1 MANCT
6 GSGRT
11 VAEFETQAGE
21 SVMRCVG
28 MLGSMVGVCCLAQAA
43 LAQNA
48 STAPRASGGS
58 VSGVVYDSLAQRPLP
73 GALVQL
79 VSADSLDPFNRS
91 AMSDSLGRYALR
103 DVPVGRYRIG
113 FFHDML
119 DSLGLDAPL
128 QAVSMEQEKAIRAD
142 LAIPSPSRFRAA
154 ICGARSPAGVRADTG
169 TVIVGFV
176 RDARTGTPVA
186 GTSVSARWL
195 EFSFTA
201 TGLQRRM
208 PRFVATTGANGFYA
222 ICNVPSNGAVEVLAT
237 HVSDSTDFLDVYVPS
252 FGFLRR
258 DLWLGASPTLVRAD
272 TGTGLTGSRSDSGGL
287 ARRPMR
293 TGNGRLTGR
302 VVSADSSRVLS
313 GAIVG
318 IVDGP
323 RTRANDR
330 GEWLL
335 TGVPTGTRMLD
346 VRAVGYYPERRPVD
360 VVAGAAPIRIA
371 LATMKSVLDT
381 VRVSASRLAFRRISG
396 FDERRRSSGAG
407 RFLTG
412 EDLEKRG
419 AIFVS
424 DVFRTVA
431 GMRLEQNPDGT
442 GNSILLRSIAGEPC
456 VPDFYIDGMMMR
468 ELSADE
474 LDAWVRPKNIRGIE
488 IYPGGTEPAQFS
500 RGMGGAGC
508 GSVVIWTK

>member
-1 MANCT
+1 MRRA
-6 GSGRT
+6 
-11 VAEFETQAGE
+11 APLFLLA
-21 SVMRCVG
+21 VMNIGAQLACAPRAR
-28 MLGSMVGVCCLAQAA
+28 AQAA
-43 LAQNA
+43 DVGRRNGAG
-48 STAPRASGGS
+48 T
-58 VSGVVYDSLAQRPLP
+58 VTGVVYDSLARRPLI

-79 VSADSLDPFNRS
+79 VSADSTDPFNRT
-91 AMSDSLGRYALR
+91 AMSDSLGRYAL
-103 DVPVGRYRIG
+103 DSIPVGRYRIG

-128 QAVSMEQEKAIRAD
+128 SAVSMEQQRAMRFD
-142 LAIPSPSRFRAA
+142 LSIPSPSRFRAA
-154 ICGARSPAGVRADTG
+154 ICGPRSTAGARADTG

-176 RDARTGTPVA
+176 RDARTGSAVA
-186 GTSVSARWL
+186 GTNVSARWL
-195 EFSFTA
+195 EFSFTP

-208 PRFVATTGANGFYA
+208 PRFVATTGENGFYA
-222 ICNVPSNGAVEVLAT
+222 ICNVPSNGVVEMLAT
-237 HVSDSTDFLDVYVPS
+237 RASDSTDFLDVYVPS

-258 DLWLGASPTLVRAD
+258 DLWLGATPTLVRV
-272 TGTGLTGSRSDSGGL
+272 DSGGKASEGAADSLSL

-293 TGNGRLTGR
+293 TGTGRLTGR
-302 VVSADSSRVLS
+302 VVTADSGRVLS

-335 TGVPTGTRMLD
+335 TGVPNGTRMLD

-360 VVAGAAPIRIA
+360 VVAGAAPIRVA

-381 VRVSASRLAFRRISG
+381 VRVSASNLAFRRTSG

-419 AIFVS
+419 ALFVS

-431 GMRLEQNPDGT
+431 GMRVLPNPDGS
-442 GNSILLRSIAGEPC
+442 GNSILLRSITGDQC
-456 VPDFYIDGMMMR
+456 IPDFYIDGMMMR

-474 LDAWVRPKNIRGIE
+474 VDSWVRPANIRGIE

-500 RGMGGAGC
+500 RGMGGLGC